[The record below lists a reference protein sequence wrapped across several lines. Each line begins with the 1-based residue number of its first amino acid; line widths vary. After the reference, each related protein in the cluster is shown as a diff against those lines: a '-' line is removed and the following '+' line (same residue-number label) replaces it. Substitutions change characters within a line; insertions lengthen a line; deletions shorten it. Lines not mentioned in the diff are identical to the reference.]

1 MIEDLIRDRLKQVSD
16 DLSLH
21 SAAPPSGIEEV
32 FNFNAR
38 QMEAV
43 SPQVLSQYVVML
55 GQYLITLQYRYNVS
69 RVEASTKKKVLDRRV
84 KSLLQAGN
92 VPGKTLSEREANAVA
107 SEVELQMLEQELDIA
122 SAERDLL
129 DGVDKPIIELMN
141 AIKAENNRRR
151 DERAI
156 TSRERN

>member
-1 MIEDLIRDRLKQVSD
+1 MNDLVRDRLKQVSD

-21 SAAPPSGIEEV
+21 VAAPPSRIEEV

-38 QMEAV
+38 NMEAI
-43 SPQVLSQYVVML
+43 SSQILSEYVVML

-84 KSLLQAGN
+84 KSLLQAGDI
-92 VPGKTLSEREANAVA
+92 PGKTLSEREANAIA
-107 SEVELQMLEQELDIA
+107 TDAELGILEQEYDIA
-122 SAERDLL
+122 ASERDLL
-129 DGVDKPIIELMN
+129 DGIDKPIIELMN

-156 TSRERN
+156 ISRERS

>member
-1 MIEDLIRDRLKQVSD
+1 MMDELVTNRLKQVSD

-21 SAAPPSGIEEV
+21 SAAPPSEIQEV

-43 SPQVLSQYVVML
+43 DTQKLSQYVVML
-55 GQYLITLQYRYNVS
+55 GQYLITLQYRYNVA
-69 RVEASTKKKVLDRRV
+69 RVEASTKKKVLDRKV

-92 VPGKTLSEREANAVA
+92 ISGKTLSEREANAIA
-107 SEVELQMLEQELDIA
+107 SDVELQILEQELDI
-122 SAERDLL
+122 STAERDLL

-141 AIKAENNRRR
+141 ALKAENNRRR

-156 TSRERN
+156 TARERT

>member
-1 MIEDLIRDRLKQVSD
+1 MMDDLVRDRLKQVSD

-21 SAAPPSGIEEV
+21 IASPPSRVEEV
-32 FNFNAR
+32 FNFDAR
-38 QMEAV
+38 SMEAI
-43 SPQVLSQYVVML
+43 SSQILSQYVVML

-84 KSLLQAGN
+84 KSLLQSGN
-92 VPGKTLSEREANAVA
+92 IPGKTLSEREANAIA
-107 SEVELQMLEQELDIA
+107 ADVELGILEQEYDIA
-122 SAERDLL
+122 ASERDLL
-129 DGVDKPIIELMN
+129 DGIDKPIIELMN

-156 TSRERN
+156 ISRERS

>member
-1 MIEDLIRDRLKQVSD
+1 MDDQVRERLKRVSD

-21 SAAPPSGIEEV
+21 IACPPSKIEEV

-38 QMEAV
+38 DMEAIP
-43 SPQVLSQYVVML
+43 SQILSQYTVML

-69 RVEASTKKKVLDRRV
+69 RVEASSKSKVLDRKV
-84 KSLLQAGN
+84 KLLLQSGD
-92 VPGKTLSEREANAVA
+92 VPGKTLSERQANAIA
-107 SEVELQMLEQELDIA
+107 SDPYLQELEQELDVV

-141 AIKAENNRRR
+141 ALKAENNRRR
-151 DERAI
+151 DERAVVA
-156 TSRERN
+156 RERY

>member
-1 MIEDLIRDRLKQVSD
+1 MMDELVRNKLKQVSD
-16 DLSLH
+16 ELSLH
-21 SAAPPSGIEEV
+21 TAVPPSGIEEV

-38 QMEAV
+38 QMDAV

-55 GQYLITLQYRYNVS
+55 GQYMVTLQSRYNAA
-69 RVEASTKKKVLDRRV
+69 RVAAGIKKKVLDRKV

-92 VPGKTLSEREANAVA
+92 IPGKTLSEREANAIA
-107 SEVELQMLEQELDIA
+107 ADVELQMLEQELDIA
-122 SAERDLL
+122 TAERDLL

-156 TSRERN
+156 TSRERS

>member
-1 MIEDLIRDRLKQVSD
+1 MTDELVRDRLKQVSD

-21 SAAPPSGIEEV
+21 SAAPPSQIEEV

-38 QMEAV
+38 NMEAIT
-43 SPQVLSQYVVML
+43 PQTLSQYVVML
-55 GQYLITLQYRYNVS
+55 GQYLITLQYRYNVA
-69 RVEASTKKKVLDRRV
+69 RVETSTKKKVLDRKV

-92 VPGKTLSEREANAVA
+92 IPGKTLSEREANAIA
-107 SEVELQMLEQELDIA
+107 TDVELQIIEQEYDIA
-122 SAERDLL
+122 AAERDLL

-156 TSRERN
+156 VARERA

>member
-1 MIEDLIRDRLKQVSD
+1 MTDELVRDRLKQVSD

-21 SAAPPSGIEEV
+21 SAAPPSQIEEV

-38 QMEAV
+38 NMEAI
-43 SPQVLSQYVVML
+43 SPQTLSQYVVML
-55 GQYLITLQYRYNVS
+55 GQYLITLQYRYNVA
-69 RVEASTKKKVLDRRV
+69 RVETSTKKKVLDRKV

-92 VPGKTLSEREANAVA
+92 IPGKTLSEREANAIA
-107 SEVELQMLEQELDIA
+107 TDVELQIIEQEYDIA
-122 SAERDLL
+122 AAERDLL

-156 TSRERN
+156 VARERA

>member
-1 MIEDLIRDRLKQVSD
+1 MIDDLVRDRLQQVSN

-21 SAAPPSGIEEV
+21 AAAPPSQIEEV

-38 QMEAV
+38 QMEIIT
-43 SPQVLSQYVVML
+43 PQVLSQYVVML
-55 GQYLITLQYRYNVS
+55 GQYLITLQYRYNVA
-69 RVEASTKKKVLDRRV
+69 RVESSTKKKVLDRKV

-92 VPGKTLSEREANAVA
+92 VPGKTLSEREANAI
-107 SEVELQMLEQELDIA
+107 SSDVELQILEQELDIA

-151 DERAI
+151 DERTI
-156 TSRERN
+156 TSRERS

>member
-1 MIEDLIRDRLKQVSD
+1 
-16 DLSLH
+16 
-21 SAAPPSGIEEV
+21 
-32 FNFNAR
+32 
-38 QMEAV
+38 
-43 SPQVLSQYVVML
+43 ML
-55 GQYLITLQYRYNVS
+55 GQYLITLQYRSNVS
-69 RVEASTKKKVLDRRV
+69 RVEASTKKKVLDRKV

-107 SEVELQMLEQELDIA
+107 SDAELQMLEQELDIA
-122 SAERDLL
+122 TAERDLL

-156 TSRERN
+156 TSRERS

>member
-1 MIEDLIRDRLKQVSD
+1 MMDESVRERLRWVSN

-21 SAAPPSGIEEV
+21 TAAPPSAIEEV

-38 QMEAV
+38 DMEAIL
-43 SPQVLSQYVVML
+43 PQVLSQYVVML

-69 RVEASTKKKVLDRRV
+69 RVEASTKKKVLDRKV
-84 KSLLQAGN
+84 KSLLLSGN
-92 VPGKTLSEREANAVA
+92 IPGKTLSEREANAIA
-107 SEVELQMLEQELDIA
+107 SLEELKILEQEYDIA
-122 SAERDLL
+122 AAERDLL
-129 DGVDKPIIELMN
+129 DGIDKPIIELMN

-156 TSRERN
+156 IARERS